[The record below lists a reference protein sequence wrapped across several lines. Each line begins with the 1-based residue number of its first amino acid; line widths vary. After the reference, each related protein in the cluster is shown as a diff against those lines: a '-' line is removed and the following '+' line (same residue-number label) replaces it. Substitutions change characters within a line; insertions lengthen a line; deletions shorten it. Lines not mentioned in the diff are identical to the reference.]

1 MSARAW
7 RGGRLDPRAL
17 ATGVL
22 RYRITPER
30 LDAAAFERIV
40 AGLEG
45 RFLVTRRA
53 PTSVLF
59 ERGEGIERPRSDPFR
74 SVDWGGVDLSGGEPV
89 AELRRRLTVT
99 LAIRSQLGFLT
110 FGFVAAWLIGFHDSN
125 PLWWTLVWGAMVWG
139 SVTVVRRRVGARLRD
154 WAEGAA

>member
-1 MSARAW
+1 M
-7 RGGRLDPRAL
+7 
-17 ATGVL
+17 
-22 RYRITPER
+22 
-30 LDAAAFERIV
+30 
-40 AGLEG
+40 
-45 RFLVTRRA
+45 
-53 PTSVLF
+53 
-59 ERGEGIERPRSDPFR
+59 
-74 SVDWGGVDLSGGEPV
+74 

-154 WAEGAA
+154 WAQGAA